1 MQDAVD
7 LIGKNITYDNNSY
20 VIEKIWFVP
29 NAVGPKH
36 NIYFG
41 LRNLDGVMLNIS
53 YVDLLPF
60 LTKQI
65 KL

>member
-7 LIGKNITYDNNSY
+7 LIGKNISYNNSNY
-20 VIEKIWFVP
+20 IISKIWFVP
-29 NAVGPKH
+29 SAVSPKH

-41 LRNLDGVMLNIS
+41 LQGLNKTMLNVS

-60 LTKQI
+60 LTQQI